1 LAGNRSTVGWK
12 LINCRAK
19 KEQEKMTP
27 YYRSLS
33 SLALRRLLLLPLL
46 AMLVACTA
54 AQLPYKAYGGNDRP
68 ASALA
73 LVRGDFFYRKDFL
86 NSYVDA
92 VRFQRVDDHVI
103 ENSRAWGEVLLMPGA
118 RELEVYYSWDMGAR
132 IGLAPALVS
141 YASSREAISR
151 TLRLNVEAGKQYAV
165 KAEPVFN
172 GNPGDIGSLVHVDFW
187 VEDASGRV
195 VLSRE
200 EGRYKP
206 AQ

>member
-1 LAGNRSTVGWK
+1 
-12 LINCRAK
+12 
-19 KEQEKMTP
+19 MTASCQIAP
-27 YYRSLS
+27 
-33 SLALRRLLLLPLL
+33 LRRLLLWPLL
-46 AMLVACTA
+46 VVLFSCSSSQV
-54 AQLPYKAYGGNDRP
+54 PYKGYAGDERP

-92 VRFQRVDDHVI
+92 VRFQRVDNHVI
-103 ENSRAWGEVLLMPGA
+103 ENSRAWAEVLLAPGA

-151 TLRLNVEAGKQYAV
+151 TLHLNVEAGRRYAV

-172 GNPGDIGSLVHVDFW
+172 GNPGVIGSLVHVDFW
-187 VEDASGRV
+187 VEDDAGRV

-206 AQ
+206 AP

>member
-1 LAGNRSTVGWK
+1 MT
-12 LINCRAK
+12 INVRNFVP
-19 KEQEKMTP
+19 Q
-27 YYRSLS
+27 LW
-33 SLALRRLLLLPLL
+33 RRLLLLSLL
-46 AMLVACTA
+46 AILTACSSS
-54 AQLPYKAYGGNDRP
+54 QLPYKAYAGAERP
-68 ASALA
+68 GSSLA

-92 VRFQRVDDHVI
+92 VRFQRVDDHVV
-103 ENSRAWGEVLLMPGA
+103 ENSRAWNEVLLVPGA

-141 YASSREAISR
+141 YASSREAVSR

-172 GNPGDIGSLVHVDFW
+172 GNPGDIGSLVYVDFW
-187 VEDASGRV
+187 VEDGSGRV
-195 VLSRE
+195 VVSRE

>member
-1 LAGNRSTVGWK
+1 
-12 LINCRAK
+12 
-19 KEQEKMTP
+19 MTASYP
-27 YYRSLS
+27 TLPIS
-33 SLALRRLLLLPLL
+33 RLLLLPLL
-46 AMLVACTA
+46 ALLLSCTS
-54 AQLPYKAYGGNDRP
+54 AQLPYKAYAGDERP

-92 VRFQRVDDHVI
+92 VRFQRVDEHVI
-103 ENSRAWGEVLLMPGA
+103 ENSRAWEEILLVPGT

-151 TLRLNVEAGKQYAV
+151 TLRLNVEAGQQYAV

-172 GNPGDIGSLVHVDFW
+172 GNPGDISSLEYVDFW

-200 EGRYKP
+200 EGRYRP
-206 AQ
+206 AR

>member
-1 LAGNRSTVGWK
+1 
-12 LINCRAK
+12 
-19 KEQEKMTP
+19 MTASYP
-27 YYRSLS
+27 FSC
-33 SLALRRLLLLPLL
+33 AHRLLFLPLL
-46 AMLVACTA
+46 AMLLACTTIH
-54 AQLPYKAYGGNDRP
+54 QPYKAYAGAERP
-68 ASALA
+68 AAALA

-92 VRFQRVDDHVI
+92 VRFQRVDEHII
-103 ENSRAWGEVLLMPGA
+103 ENIRAWEEVLLVPGT

-151 TLRLNVEAGKQYAV
+151 TLRFNVEAGRQYAV

-187 VEDASGRV
+187 VEDDRGRI

-200 EGRYKP
+200 QGRYKP

>member
-1 LAGNRSTVGWK
+1 MTTP
-12 LINCRAK
+12 CR
-19 KEQEKMTP
+19 
-27 YYRSLS
+27 LS
-33 SLALRRLLLLPLL
+33 FASGSRRLLLLPLL
-46 AMLVACTA
+46 LALLACSSV
-54 AQLPYKAYGGNDRP
+54 QLPYKAYRGDERP
-68 ASALA
+68 ATALA

-92 VRFQRVDDHVI
+92 VRVQRVDDHII
-103 ENSRAWGEVLLMPGA
+103 ENSRAWGEVQMMPGD

-151 TLRLNVEAGKQYAV
+151 TLRFNVEAGRQYAV

-187 VEDASGRV
+187 VEDDRGRV

>member
-1 LAGNRSTVGWK
+1 MTISCRLFRS
-12 LINCRAK
+12 R
-19 KEQEKMTP
+19 
-27 YYRSLS
+27 R
-33 SLALRRLLLLPLL
+33 LRRLLLLPALL
-46 AMLVACTA
+46 ALLACSSV
-54 AQLPYKAYGGNDRP
+54 QLPYKAYRGDERP
-68 ASALA
+68 ATALA

-103 ENSRAWGEVLLMPGA
+103 ENSRAWGEVQMMPGD

-132 IGLAPALVS
+132 IGLAPAMVS

-151 TLRLNVEAGKQYAV
+151 TLRFKAEAGKRYAV

-187 VEDASGRV
+187 VEDDTGRV

-206 AQ
+206 PQ